1 MQKVW
6 KNTVMIYLLNWLL
19 IELHYKYWNSLAQ
32 MIPYFLAYDIISND
46 LWLAHVPVSAKI
58 VI

>member
-1 MQKVW
+1 
-6 KNTVMIYLLNWLL
+6 
-19 IELHYKYWNSLAQ
+19 

-58 VI
+58 VIY